1 MDFPFS
7 RALFGSSLSCQLE
20 PAGSLAHSITRP
32 LPCKPWGELCRASHG
47 HQDHRGQGSGTDEGL
62 HHELRRLFLTGCAA
76 PSPQP
81 CNLSAARV
89 ERMSL
94 KARGV
99 LEPSFHFGFLGC
111 F

>member
-20 PAGSLAHSITRP
+20 PAGSLAHSITRL
-32 LPCKPWGELCRASHG
+32 LPCKPWGEPRRASHG
-47 HQDHRGQGSGTDEGL
+47 HQDQRGQGSGTDEGL
-62 HHELRRLFLTGCAA
+62 HHELRRLFLAGCA

-81 CNLSAARV
+81 CNLSAASV
-89 ERMSL
+89 ERTSL
-94 KARGV
+94 KAGGA
-99 LEPSFHFGFLGC
+99 LEPSFHFGFLGY

>member
-32 LPCKPWGELCRASHG
+32 LPCKPWGKLCRASHG
-47 HQDHRGQGSGTDEGL
+47 HQDQRGQGSGTDEGL
-62 HHELRRLFLTGCAA
+62 HHELRRLFLAGCAA

-81 CNLSAARV
+81 CV
-89 ERMSL
+89 ERTSL
-94 KARGV
+94 KAGGA
-99 LEPSFHFGFLGC
+99 LEPSFHFGFLGY

>member
-20 PAGSLAHSITRP
+20 PAGSPAHSITRP
-32 LPCKPWGELCRASHG
+32 LPRKPWWEPCRASHG
-47 HQDHRGQGSGTDEGL
+47 HQGHRGQGSGTDEGL
-62 HHELRRLFLTGCAA
+62 QHELGRLLLAGCAA

-81 CNLSAARV
+81 CNLPAASV
-89 ERMSL
+89 ERASL
-94 KARGV
+94 KAGGA

-111 F
+111 L